1 MEIITLTAFLTVA
14 VITGITTFLA
24 TKSAYN
30 DEHAKTRAEINN
42 QLIINEEKDKSHEF
56 AQTVFIVLLAIVTI
70 FIALFITIKCAVNA
84 ICKKYPARQNAPRA
98 QAPAVAQEE
107 FNA

>member
-1 MEIITLTAFLTVA
+1 MEIITITAFLAVA

-56 AQTVFIVLLAIVTI
+56 SQTVFIVLLAIITI
-70 FIALFITIKCAVNA
+70 FIALYITINCAVKS
-84 ICKKYPARQNAPRA
+84 ICNKYPQRQNVPKA
-98 QAPAVAQEE
+98 QIPAVAEE